1 MGICIALEL
10 KTVLAAMGE
19 KVSDREVR
27 DMIRQ
32 ADANGDGVIDYS
44 GIKTNIEKNKVELM
58 YEPHSLT
65 ST

>member
-1 MGICIALEL
+1 MSLTEL

-19 KVSDREVR
+19 KVTDREVK

-44 GIKTNIEKNKVELM
+44 GFIN
-58 YEPHSLT
+58 
-65 ST
+65 

>member
-58 YEPHSLT
+58 
-65 ST
+65 